1 MAEIND
7 IFPDPIFHF
16 GGDEVSLTCLK
27 NATEAKKDMQ
37 QYNVGGNFELYFRKR
52 QHKIMMGI
60 NPSKTPMYWMNS
72 GQMSIESQD
81 VIHWWGGGFPDTTNK
96 VVISNYGPYY
106 LDMGVGNYYGV
117 GYGSYINWLDFYNR
131 NLKNEIQGYR
141 NKDNVLGAEACLW
154 SEISNQFTHH
164 LKIWMRTSS
173 LAERLWNS
181 KIRVIK
187 PGVLR
192 RLAKQERLMNR
203 KGIATAPVT
212 CQQC

>member
-1 MAEIND
+1 MNNQLHIQSND
-7 IFPDPIFHF
+7 I
-16 GGDEVSLTCLK
+16 
-27 NATEAKKDMQ
+27 
-37 QYNVGGNFELYFRKR
+37 
-52 QHKIMMGI
+52 
-60 NPSKTPMYWMNS
+60 
-72 GQMSIESQD
+72 
-81 VIHWWGGGFPDTTNK
+81 IHWWGGGLPQTTNK

-117 GYGSYINWLDFYNR
+117 AYGRYITWLEFYNR
-131 NLKNEIQGYR
+131 NLKKEITGYK

-154 SEISNQFTHH
+154 SEISNQFVHH
-164 LKIWMRTSS
+164 IKIWMRTSS

-181 KIRVIK
+181 NIQTIK

-212 CQQC
+212 CQQCETNSTYC